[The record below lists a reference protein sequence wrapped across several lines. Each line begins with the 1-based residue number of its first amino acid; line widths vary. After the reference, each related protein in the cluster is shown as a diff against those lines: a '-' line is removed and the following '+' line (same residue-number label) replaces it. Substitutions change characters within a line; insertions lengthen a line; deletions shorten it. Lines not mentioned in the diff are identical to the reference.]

1 MRDPITK
8 LVLCWCWVVVR
19 RVPETKSDEV
29 VNAAAFSDYA
39 GKLLASKNPD
49 GVFLFWCLVMIQL
62 VVELSQNG
70 GKCQLDSRRIT
81 KSEKIMLL
89 EYFWSP

>member
-19 RVPETKSDEV
+19 RVRDEV

-49 GVFLFWCLVMIQL
+49 GVFLFWCLVLIQL
-62 VVELSQNG
+62 VVECDKMEGKLSAGFSENHEEG
-70 GKCQLDSRRIT
+70 GRNA
-81 KSEKIMLL
+81 L
-89 EYFWSP
+89 EYSWFPR